1 LCVLNFNILGLESE
15 KDERDEQKRLN
26 RNENSRDKEKMKLLI
41 MQQRTFPLIKKK
53 IKKKSGK
60 EMKKG

>member
-1 LCVLNFNILGLESE
+1 LGLESE
-15 KDERDEQKRLN
+15 KDERY
-26 RNENSRDKEKMKLLI
+26 ENKAPRDIYIYIKNNNKKLLI

-53 IKKKSGK
+53 KIKKKLGK